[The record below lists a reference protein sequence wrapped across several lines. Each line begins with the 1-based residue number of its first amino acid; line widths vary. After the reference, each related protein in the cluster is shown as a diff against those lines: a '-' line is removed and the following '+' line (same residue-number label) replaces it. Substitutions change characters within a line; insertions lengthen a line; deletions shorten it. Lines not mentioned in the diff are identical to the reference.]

1 MDVAS
6 LSTITPSSISTITSS
21 SVSYKPVFGKGR
33 EKRWTDFQEIFR
45 TSLQGI
51 YGDELIVNA
60 ETRKDLGY
68 RLIVVVEAYKCEK
81 AIGIVIFS
89 QHLSNSARMK
99 LFGIKNAFHVKAIH
113 LISYPENLWVKLIE
127 LAKWCNSSAESVF
140 LCAAKTDVQL
150 AESLERAWFT
160 KLSLV
165 ADHYDCYDYR
175 LERKE
180 ETEASG
186 TGHSSGKRDRTT
198 VTPSDDVEDNRP
210 PKTITGTVDTEKK

>member
-6 LSTITPSSISTITSS
+6 LSTITPSSVSTITSS

-33 EKRWTDFQEIFR
+33 EKRWADFQEIFR
-45 TSLQGI
+45 TSLQDLF
-51 YGDELIVNA
+51 GDELIVNA
-60 ETRKDLGY
+60 ETRKDLRY
-68 RLIVVVEAYKCEK
+68 RLIVVVEANKCEK

-89 QHLSNSARMK
+89 QHLSNSATIN
-99 LFGIKNAFHVKAIH
+99 LVGIKNAFHVKAIH
-113 LISYPENLWVKLIE
+113 LLSYPENLWGQLIQ
-127 LAKWCNSSAESVF
+127 LATWCNSSAESIF

-150 AESLERAWFT
+150 AESLERASFT

-165 ADHYDCYDYR
+165 AGHYDCYGYR

-198 VTPSDDVEDNRP
+198 VKPSDDVEDNRP
-210 PKTITGTVDTEKK
+210 PKAITGKVDTEKK